1 MIHHD
6 AIYDW
11 KCNWRC
17 NLAKKNN
24 IKMAQLAMELSGL
37 FSWLDSEHFVTLADG
52 GSQSEQPNYV

>member
-1 MIHHD
+1 MMQYMTENVIEGV
-6 AIYDW
+6 IW
-11 KCNWRC
+11 Q
-17 NLAKKNN
+17 KKNN